1 MFGLGVPEVLL
12 VLVIILLIFGAGRL
26 PELGRG
32 LGEGIGGFKRAIRDE
47 PARDEKK
54 GA

>member
-1 MFGLGVPEVLL
+1 MFGLGVPEILL

-32 LGEGIGGFKRAIRDE
+32 LGEGVGGFKRAIRGE
-47 PARDEKK
+47 PTEEEKN

>member
-1 MFGLGVPEVLL
+1 MFGLGLPEIFL

-32 LGEGIGGFKRAIRDE
+32 LGEGIGGFKRAIRDD
-47 PARDEKK
+47 PAKEEKK
-54 GA
+54 EA